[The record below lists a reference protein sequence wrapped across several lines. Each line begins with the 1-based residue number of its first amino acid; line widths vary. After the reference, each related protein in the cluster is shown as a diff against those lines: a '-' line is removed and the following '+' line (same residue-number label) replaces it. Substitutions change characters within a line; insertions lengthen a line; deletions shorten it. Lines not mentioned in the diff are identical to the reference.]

1 MRRQITT
8 GITSNLV
15 FMQQFYPRLIPPCSK
30 TSTSTSYSHNE
41 RDITSNNHQWLNRR
55 IVRYWC
61 LLHSSK
67 ICVARPKL
75 RTGVRFWDAKIQYDF
90 LVLRSRDHSFN
101 RCFFRIYSW
110 FVSLYEFCG
119 KNSTSLFGGVFR
131 RSSFENSTK
140 NFSITN
146 KHTISK

>member
-1 MRRQITT
+1 MNFFCVRRQITT

-90 LVLRSRDHSFN
+90 LVIRSRHHSFN

-119 KNSTSLFGGVFR
+119 KNSTSLFWW
-131 RSSFENSTK
+131 SFSTIIIRK
-140 NFSITN
+140 LHQKFSI
-146 KHTISK
+146 